1 MTRAARKEF
10 HRLRMGARRLKQRL
24 RMPGFDVSPNR
35 RIDVA
40 IGVAAAQAERLD
52 GLDPVA
58 AIMLAIRRVLPPASI
73 ARNSIRALRPSKSD
87 DAAYR
92 RGNR

>member
-1 MTRAARKEF
+1 MTRAVRKEF

-24 RMPGFDVSPNR
+24 RTPGFDVSPNVR
-35 RIDVA
+35 VDAA
-40 IGVAAAQAERLD
+40 IGIAAAELEQA
-52 GLDPVA
+52 GHDPIG

-73 ARNSIRALRPSKSD
+73 ARNSMRALRPSKSD

-92 RGNR
+92 RGSR